1 MARRL
6 KHYKKDNTW
15 IRDHFEEL
23 VEKYGGFFVAV
34 AKQKVTGVGHTPYE
48 AEKKS
53 IQKYPHVLPSVIQI
67 PKAKDIHAN
76 C

>member
-1 MARRL
+1 MARKL

-23 VEKYGGFFVAV
+23 VENYGGFFVAV
-34 AKQKVTGVGHTPYE
+34 AKQKVTGVGRTSFE
-48 AEKKS
+48 AENKS

-67 PKAKDIHAN
+67 PNANDIHAN